1 MTDAETTAETSA
13 DGAEALRAER
23 LAKRRLL
30 LTRLGMVLA
39 GAAALWAVWYLL
51 FGRNHTSTD
60 DAYVNAEVAQVTP
73 LYAAAVTA
81 VRVRDTDVV
90 KPGDILLEL
99 DPTNARIA
107 LAQAEADLAA
117 ARRHFRQLQANGDA
131 LDAQVGARG
140 ADATRAEAQLAAAEA
155 DLDKARLDLSR
166 REALAGSGGVSG
178 EELSAA
184 KRGFASAQAG
194 VAAARAALVQAR
206 AATRSAAGQAAAN
219 LAMVKGLTEETDPG
233 VLTAK
238 ARLEMARLDVERT
251 VIRAAIG
258 GVVTRRQV
266 QVGQRVTIGSPV
278 MTIVPTGAVYV
289 DANFKERQLRR
300 MKVGQSA
307 EVVADIYGGSVT
319 YHGKVVGLGGGT
331 GSAMAVLPAQNATG
345 NWIKVVQ
352 RVPVRIELDPKEL
365 AEHPLRVGLST
376 EVTVDLSGN

>member
-1 MTDAETTAETSA
+1 MSDTETAMADAEAEQ
-13 DGAEALRAER
+13 LRTER

-30 LTRLGMVLA
+30 LTRLALVLA
-39 GAAALWAVWYLL
+39 AAAAIWLLWYLL

-60 DAYVNAEVAQVTP
+60 NAYVNAEVAQVTP
-73 LYAAAVTA
+73 LYSGAVTA

-90 KPGDILLEL
+90 KPGDVLLEL

-117 ARRHFRQLQANGDA
+117 ARRRFRQSVANGEA
-131 LDAQVGARG
+131 LGAQVGARD
-140 ADATRAEAQLAAAEA
+140 ADTARASAQLVAAEA

-166 REALAGSGGVSG
+166 RAALAASGGVSG

-184 KRGFASAQAG
+184 KRGFAAAQAG
-194 VAAARAALVQAR
+194 VAASRAAVAQAR
-206 AATRSAAGQAAAN
+206 AATRSAAGQQAAN
-219 LAMVKGLTEETDPG
+219 DALVKGLTEDTDPS
-233 VLTAK
+233 VLSAQ
-238 ARLEMARLDVERT
+238 ARLEAARLDIERT

-266 QVGQRVTIGSPV
+266 QVGQRVTIGAPV
-278 MTIVPTGAVYV
+278 MTIVPTSTVYV
-289 DANFKERQLRR
+289 EANFKERQLRR
-300 MKVGQSA
+300 MKVGQPV

-319 YHGKVVGLGGGT
+319 YHGKVAGMGGGT

-365 AEHPLRVGLST
+365 AAHPLRVGLST
-376 EVTVDLSGN
+376 EVAVDLSGN

>member
-131 LDAQVGARG
+131 LDAQVGALR
-140 ADATRAEAQLAAAEA
+140 DAGLVCTVMHSLPAQ
-155 DLDKARLDLSR
+155 
-166 REALAGSGGVSG
+166 GVDV
-178 EELSAA
+178 L
-184 KRGFASAQAG
+184 
-194 VAAARAALVQAR
+194 
-206 AATRSAAGQAAAN
+206 
-219 LAMVKGLTEETDPG
+219 VKGLIQMDQAA
-233 VLTAK
+233 LTW
-238 ARLEMARLDVERT
+238 T
-251 VIRAAIG
+251 VRPMLQG
-258 GVVTRRQV
+258 
-266 QVGQRVTIGSPV
+266 GQRDDVFFSHT
-278 MTIVPTGAVYV
+278 
-289 DANFKERQLRR
+289 LRR
-300 MKVGQSA
+300 
-307 EVVADIYGGSVT
+307 SVT
-319 YHGKVVGLGGGT
+319 
-331 GSAMAVLPAQNATG
+331 PAG
-345 NWIKVVQ
+345 IS
-352 RVPVRIELDPKEL
+352 DS
-365 AEHPLRVGLST
+365 ST
-376 EVTVDLSGN
+376 STR